1 MPPGGPGGPRMGGPM
16 GPMPMMGPG
25 GPGGP
30 MGPMMPGEYR
40 IDIPANTKLCITFM
54 LYQRQRCFAD
64 VL

>member
-40 IDIPANTKLCITFM
+40 IKQKLCITFM